1 MTQTYTKDTMNKQ
14 QIISKLKNHNL
25 DEYTRETLQQLLH
38 HLTVQEQ
45 SAKRP
50 KKIPHKKQN
59 K

>member
-1 MTQTYTKDTMNKQ
+1 MNKQ

-25 DEYTRETLQQLLH
+25 DAYTRETLQQLLH

-50 KKIPHKKQN
+50 KKNSPKKKQ
-59 K
+59 

>member
-1 MTQTYTKDTMNKQ
+1 MNKQ